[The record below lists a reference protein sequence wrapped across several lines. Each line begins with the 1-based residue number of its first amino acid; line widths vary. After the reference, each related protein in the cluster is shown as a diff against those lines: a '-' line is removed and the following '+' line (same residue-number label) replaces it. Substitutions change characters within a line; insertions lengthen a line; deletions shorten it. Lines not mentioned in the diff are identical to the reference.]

1 MGCPDGVRTPSS
13 LRGRTV
19 AISRARAL
27 ALALAPDLLLP
38 DPDLF
43 QGKRGLGRRGAAA
56 PAWPTRAGWSPNGA
70 MKRSSSDCPRT
81 KWSPS
86 SRSSATTGM
95 ACLGRR
101 AARPTGSGR
110 GATTCAARSRAC
122 RRRQP
127 HGTVVGAGPTP
138 RRRATW
144 PRRKS
149 SCADTELARRTTP
162 MEADDLPEFAK
173 ALTALAECFGEPL
186 SVARIEAYFSALDDL
201 PLANVQEALAGAM
214 RTKTFFPKPA
224 ELRDLAGCQGPD
236 VGEAY
241 AELSVALRRYYWKA
255 PAVSPAVDMIVQRM
269 GGWRTVAMMS

>member
-1 MGCPDGVRTPSS
+1 
-13 LRGRTV
+13 
-19 AISRARAL
+19 
-27 ALALAPDLLLP
+27 
-38 DPDLF
+38 
-43 QGKRGLGRRGAAA
+43 
-56 PAWPTRAGWSPNGA
+56 
-70 MKRSSSDCPRT
+70 
-81 KWSPS
+81 
-86 SRSSATTGM
+86 
-95 ACLGRR
+95 
-101 AARPTGSGR
+101 
-110 GATTCAARSRAC
+110 
-122 RRRQP
+122 
-127 HGTVVGAGPTP
+127 
-138 RRRATW
+138 
-144 PRRKS
+144 
-149 SCADTELARRTTP
+149 

-269 GGWRTVAMMS
+269 GGWRTVAMMSEEDQWRRFQKLWEPVRVACAARGLFLPEPSGPDLRLLVGKIGNLPLKT